1 MILLTVSYV
10 VVMPV
15 WWILLLSTERLLL
28 KRGDCYALTNGR
40 KVHMLRRLVMNYF
53 RGLLSTFSPFKKKS
67 FRLYRILQEGRYERK
82 KLAY

>member
-1 MILLTVSYV
+1 MILLNVSYL

-40 KVHMLRRLVMNYF
+40 KAHMLIRLVMNYF
-53 RGLLSTFSPFKKKS
+53 GSITKS
-67 FRLYRILQEGRYERK
+67 VG
-82 KLAY
+82 